1 MFLDSKRPVIGAK
14 AIIVLV
20 VFAVFALPLAQESD
34 GFSGSTSITTVG
46 KVNTTFIRS
55 QQEDKIKLAP
65 PGNWR
70 DQAAN
75 FNPCF
80 FKVDYKQNLLVWP
93 VVAGNVTRS
102 PPFSDPISFSGII

>member
-1 MFLDSKRPVIGAK
+1 MFFDPKRPVIGAK
-14 AIIVLV
+14 AIIFLV
-20 VFAVFALPLAQESD
+20 VFAVFALPLAHESN
-34 GFSGSTSITTVG
+34 GLSGSPSITTVG
-46 KVNTTFIRS
+46 KVNTTFTRP

-65 PGNWR
+65 PDHWR

-80 FKVDYKQNLLVWP
+80 LKIDYKQNLLIWP

-102 PPFSDPISFSGII
+102 PPFSNPLHCPS